1 MKEVFYVIVIFLIF
15 FLGWVLGRNEYIN
28 KKIIPKEKKTLEEL
42 EEELKSSVDDEDFES
57 AVKIKKE
64 IDKLKKV
71 K

>member
-1 MKEVFYVIVIFLIF
+1 MMEIFYVIVIGFIF

-28 KKIIPKEKKTLEEL
+28 KKMTPKEKKTLEEL
-42 EEELKSSVDDEDFES
+42 EEELKLSVEDEDFES